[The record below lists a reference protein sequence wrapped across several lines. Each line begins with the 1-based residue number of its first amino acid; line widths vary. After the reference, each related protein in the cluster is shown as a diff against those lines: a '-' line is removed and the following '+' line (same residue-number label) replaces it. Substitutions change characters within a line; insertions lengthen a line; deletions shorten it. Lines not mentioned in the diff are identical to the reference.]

1 MIELSC
7 IIPTYQRQPRAL
19 SLVRTLAH
27 QTFRNAEILV
37 VDQTPEPC
45 PELQNCPSI
54 RYLHVQPPSLP
65 HARNVGARHARGRV
79 LLFLDD
85 DVEPDPRLFE
95 FHMAN
100 YSDPAVS
107 GVAGRI
113 TGGYDERP
121 RGPTGTFRI
130 FDAYVFRNFA
140 AETRCEVQVMPGGNM
155 SIRREVWE
163 RVGGF
168 EPAFAGSSMGE
179 ESDFCLRARAA
190 GFRFVFD
197 PRAVVR
203 HLHLPTGGC
212 REPRFDRWIYWMAHN
227 TMLLGLRHI
236 PSGFLSIVVLERT
249 LRLALFALESGRPG
263 LIGVGLRGLAGAF
276 STWLRLR
283 RRP

>member
-1 MIELSC
+1 MAALSC
-7 IIPTYQRQPRAL
+7 IIPTYQRQRQAL
-19 SLVRTLAH
+19 SLVRALAR
-27 QTFRNAEILV
+27 QTYRDAEIIV
-37 VDQTPEPC
+37 VDQTPERC
-45 PELQNCPSI
+45 PELESCPSI
-54 RYLHVQPPSLP
+54 RYVRAWPPSLP
-65 HARNVGARHARGRV
+65 NARNVGARNATGRV

-85 DVEPDPRLFE
+85 DIEADPQLFE

-100 YSDPAVS
+100 YDDPTIS

-113 TGGYDERP
+113 TGGYDERM
-121 RGPTGTFRI
+121 RGPTGAFRVI
-130 FDAYVFRNFA
+130 DAYVLRNFG

-168 EPAFAGSSMGE
+168 EPAFAGSSLGE

-197 PRAVVR
+197 PRAKVQ

-212 REPRFDRWIYWMAHN
+212 REPRFDRWLYWMAHN

-236 PSGFLSIVVLERT
+236 PWNFLPVVVLERT
-249 LRLALFALESGRPG
+249 LRFAMFALESGRLA
-263 LIGVGLRGLAGAF
+263 LIGTGLRGIAGAL
-276 STWLRLR
+276 STYLRLR
-283 RRP
+283 RSA